1 MVAIPLVPEVAD
13 GLALEDSN
21 KSEYCPVD
29 ANESDSCP
37 QKLANTSRWEDTKIK
52 EQQAEFHG
60 CLQYKVGEDNN
71 VEPKAEVR
79 YLLRSEGPDVGPYA
93 GRGRRESVDAD
104 AEGCDEHCYHYED
117 VV

>member
-1 MVAIPLVPEVAD
+1 MVAIPLVPEVTD

-21 KSEYCPVD
+21 KGEYCPID

-37 QKLANTSRWEDTKIK
+37 QKLAYTPGREDPKIK

-79 YLLRSEGPDVGPYA
+79 YLLGSEGPNVGPYA
-93 GRGRRESVDAD
+93 GRGRGESVNAD
-104 AEGCDEHCYHYED
+104 AEGCNEHCYHYKD
-117 VV
+117 VI